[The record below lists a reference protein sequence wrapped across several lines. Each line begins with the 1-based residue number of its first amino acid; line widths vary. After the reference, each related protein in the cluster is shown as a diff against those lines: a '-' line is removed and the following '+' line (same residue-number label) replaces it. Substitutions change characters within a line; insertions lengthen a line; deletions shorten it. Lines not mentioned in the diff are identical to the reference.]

1 MARLTRILNTFRR
14 RRLDRD
20 IDAELAFH
28 IEMRAREYERSGMT
42 SVDARREAV
51 RRVGNP
57 LMLRDRTRDV
67 DVVVRL
73 ETAWLD
79 ARYAARALLRT
90 PGFAVA
96 AILTLA
102 LGIGANTA
110 LFAIVYGILLQ
121 PLPYA
126 EADKLYMVYQTSE
139 SVGRTRAAPL
149 DFLDWRER
157 TRAFAGMAAH
167 GGSGFTL
174 SGGSDPEFIIG
185 QLVSAELFDVLGVR
199 PMLGRAFRQEENEAG
214 RNYVVILG
222 HRLWMQRFG
231 GDPNAVGRTIIA
243 NGRPF
248 TVIGV
253 MPSGFAYPSTRY
265 ELWTPFPFRG
275 SNSDNLPVNRESRY
289 LQVIA
294 RLRPTITAAQAQADM
309 NDIAQ
314 GLAQQFPDTHAKR
327 GIGISSLLDETV
339 GEVRRAVWLVFAGA
353 TLVFLIAC
361 TNVTSLLLARFTV
374 RERELGVR
382 TALGASRPRLIRQI
396 VVEMLILYGTSA
408 VAGVLL
414 AYGLLKVVVALAP
427 ANLPRVH
434 DVALLSPVI
443 AFTFI
448 ITFVAALIFGLL
460 PAWHALRRSSHRT
473 TRALT
478 SRGSTGGPRQQRAR
492 TVVLIAQVALAVV
505 LVAGAGLAV
514 RSLVNLQRVQKG
526 FDPADVVTFDV
537 MLPASRFPDGVS
549 MQAFYRRLLETFESD
564 RQFKAVGATT
574 HLPLSGQDFENSF
587 RVAGYSPPSPEAT
600 PVAGVRG
607 ISPGYLAA
615 MGIPL
620 RRGRNITAEDR
631 EGTQPVVLVNESFAR
646 KYLSGVDALGG
657 QLSMGDSDPWRTVV
671 GIIAD
676 LKHRGLDAD
685 AHPEVLIPFPQLD
698 PFILTAFARGLS
710 VVIRSDGAPEGVI
723 AAARDHM
730 RAADAAIPVITPRPL
745 NELVMESLGQPRF
758 RVLLLGAFGLLALV
772 LALVG
777 TFGLMSYFVTQRRHE
792 FGIKIALGATPAGVL
807 RSVVLHGTRIIA
819 AGLAI
824 GTAAALILT
833 RSMQAILYGVQSN
846 DALTLVSAIALLGV
860 AGAVACYWPARR
872 ATLVNPVEAIRRD

>member
-1 MARLTRILNTFRR
+1 MSLLTRILNTFQR

-20 IDAELAFH
+20 IDDELAFH
-28 IEMRAREYERSGMT
+28 IEMRAREHERRGMT

-51 RRVGNP
+51 RQVGNP
-57 LMLRDRTRDV
+57 SALRDRTRDV
-67 DVVVRL
+67 DVFVRL

-90 PGFAVA
+90 PGFALA

-126 EADKLYMVYQTSE
+126 EADKLYTVYQTSE

-149 DFLDWRER
+149 DFLDWQER
-157 TRAFAGMAAH
+157 TRAFAAMGAH
-167 GGSGFTL
+167 AGTSFTL
-174 SGGSDPEFIIG
+174 SGSSDPEFVIG
-185 QLVSAELFDVLGVR
+185 QLISAELFDVLAVR
-199 PMLGRAFRQEENEAG
+199 PKIGRAFRPEENEAG
-214 RNYVVILG
+214 RNQVVILS
-222 HRLWMQRFG
+222 HRLWMRRFG

-253 MPSGFAYPSTRY
+253 MPAEFAYPSTRY

-275 SNSDNLPVNRESRY
+275 NTGDNLPVNRESRY

-309 NDIAQ
+309 NGIAQ
-314 GLAQQFPDTHAKR
+314 GLARQFPESHANR

-361 TNVTSLLLARFTV
+361 TNVTSLVLARFTV

-396 VVEMLILYGTSA
+396 VVEMLLLYGSSA
-408 VAGVLL
+408 VVGVLL
-414 AYGLLKVVVALAP
+414 AYVLLQVVVALAP

-434 DVALLSPVI
+434 DVALLSPVL
-443 AFTFI
+443 AFTFM
-448 ITFVAALIFGLL
+448 ITFGAALIFGLL
-460 PAWHALRRSSHRT
+460 PAWHALRRSSHSTART
-473 TRALT
+473 LT

-492 TVVLIAQVALAVV
+492 TVVLIAQVAIAVV
-505 LVAGAGLAV
+505 LVAGAGLAAK
-514 RSLVNLQRVQKG
+514 SLRNLQRVQKG
-526 FDPADVVTFDV
+526 FDPAGVVTFDV
-537 MLPASRFPDGVS
+537 VLPASRFPDPAS
-549 MQAFYRRLLETFESD
+549 MLAFYRHFLETFESN
-564 RQFKAVGATT
+564 RQFAAVGTT
-574 HLPLSGQDFENSF
+574 TALPLSGQDLENSF
-587 RVAGYSPPSPEAT
+587 RVDGYVPPSPEAT
-600 PVAGVRG
+600 PVAGLRS

-620 RRGRNITAEDR
+620 RNGRNITTGDR

-646 KYLSGVDALGG
+646 KYFVGSNPIGG
-657 QLSMGDSDPWRTVV
+657 QVSMTEADPWRTVV
-671 GIIAD
+671 GVIAD
-676 LKHRGLDAD
+676 LKHRGLDTD
-685 AHPEVLIPFPQLD
+685 ARPEVLIPYPQLD
-698 PFILTAFARGLS
+698 HFMLTNFMRGLS
-710 VVIRSDGAPEGVI
+710 VVIRSDAAPENVI
-723 AAARDHM
+723 AAARHDM
-730 RAADAAIPVITPRPL
+730 RVTDAAIPVITPRPL
-745 NELVMESLGQPRF
+745 NELVMEALGQPRF

-777 TFGLMSYFVTQRRHE
+777 TFGLMSYFVTQRRNE
-792 FGIKIALGATPAGVL
+792 FGIRIALGATPASVL
-807 RSVVLHGTRIIA
+807 RNVVLHGTRIVA
-819 AGLAI
+819 VGLAI
-824 GTAAALILT
+824 GTAAALVMT

-846 DALTLVSAIALLGV
+846 DALTFVSAIALLGL
-860 AGAVACYWPARR
+860 AGALACYWPARR
-872 ATLVNPVEAIRRD
+872 ATRVNPVEALRRD